1 VGRPETAS
9 LERGRHTGE
18 SFGAKD
24 LNSEMKTANLSALF
38 ARIDAAEY
46 GLCRRLNRGAS
57 HTGLRNTFRIASR
70 LGDGVIWYAML
81 ALLPLLYG
89 RAAIRPIVV
98 MAITGVIGVLL
109 YKVLKKVCVR
119 ERPFITHST
128 ISLAM
133 PPLDRYSFPS
143 GHTLHAVAFAW
154 QAIAA
159 FPELSWVLVPLATL
173 IAASRVVLGLHY
185 PTDVLAG
192 AALGAGL
199 ATTGLTFV

>member
-1 VGRPETAS
+1 MKGTS
-9 LERGRHTGE
+9 LSTI
-18 SFGAKD
+18 
-24 LNSEMKTANLSALF
+24 L

-46 GLCRRLNRGAS
+46 GICRRLNRGAANGS
-57 HTGLRNTFRIASR
+57 LCTIFRIASR

-81 ALLPLLYG
+81 AILPLLYG
-89 RAAIRPIVV
+89 RPAVRPVV
-98 MAITGVIGVLL
+98 IMAITGVVGVLL

-119 ERPFITHST
+119 ERPFITHSS

-133 PPLDRYSFPS
+133 APLDRYSFPS
-143 GHTLHAVAFAW
+143 GHTLHAVAFTW

-159 FPELSWVLVPLATL
+159 FPELGWVLVPLATL

-192 AALGAGL
+192 AAIGASLAELGCS
-199 ATTGLTFV
+199 LT

>member
-1 VGRPETAS
+1 MRAS
-9 LERGRHTGE
+9 STH
-18 SFGAKD
+18 
-24 LNSEMKTANLSALF
+24 MKTASLSALF

-57 HTGLRNTFRIASR
+57 HVGLRNTFRVASR

-89 RAAIRPIVV
+89 RAAARPAVL
-98 MAITGVIGVLL
+98 MAITGAVGSLL

-119 ERPFITHST
+119 ERRFISPCS
-128 ISLAM
+128 ISPAA

-159 FPELSWVLVPLATL
+159 
-173 IAASRVVLGLHY
+173 
-185 PTDVLAG
+185 
-192 AALGAGL
+192 
-199 ATTGLTFV
+199 